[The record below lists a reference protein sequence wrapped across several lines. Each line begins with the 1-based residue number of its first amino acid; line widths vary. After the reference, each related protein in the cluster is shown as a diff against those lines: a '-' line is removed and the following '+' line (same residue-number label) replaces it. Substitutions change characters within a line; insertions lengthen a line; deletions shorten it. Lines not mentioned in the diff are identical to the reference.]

1 MSHPIDC
8 ATAKGN
14 RIEFY
19 FMGGK
24 KSLLNNG
31 HKKAINILRNKPN
44 SWVFLVP
51 DLYPQ
56 NISFAHSTYKE
67 LKKEL
72 EKRFESELK
81 RKNCDD
87 RLKDRFLVHCFKY
100 DLEVLLLVVDTGVLM
115 SAFAFRGIPERTV
128 RKAFTEAE
136 VWVSPQLL
144 REYRDTPIEPET
156 DGTITHTQLR
166 ALLSGIASFVV
177 NAKLVVK
184 KSLSLCRDEGDNMVL
199 ECCLAA
205 GADYLINGDKDL
217 LEIDETTLRTEI
229 SKLRIVSPRIFLEHR
244 K

>member
-1 MSHPIDC
+1 MKEIFVYLEGQSDQIGMRRLLSHPIDC

-14 RIEFY
+14 RVEFY

-56 NISFAHSTYKE
+56 NISFAHSTYEE

-87 RLKDRFLVHCFKY
+87 RLKERFLVHCFKY
-100 DLEVLLLVVDTGVLM
+100 DLEVLLLASDKHLLKRLGTTKFTQTWANPVEDQDHHRPPKRVVEDLFSDADKKYKETADVPWILEQ
-115 SAFAFRGIPERTV
+115 SDYNELQN
-128 RKAFTEAE
+128 KC
-136 VWVSPQLL
+136 PQNFK
-144 REYRDTPIEPET
+144 P
-156 DGTITHTQLR
+156 
-166 ALLSGIASFVV
+166 F
-177 NAKLVVK
+177 
-184 KSLSLCRDEGDNMVL
+184 L
-199 ECCLAA
+199 E
-205 GADYLINGDKDL
+205 DL
-217 LEIDETTLRTEI
+217 L
-229 SKLRIVSPRIFLEHR
+229 KLLEQD
-244 K
+244 

>member
-1 MSHPIDC
+1 MKEIFVYLEGQSDQIGMRRLLSHPIDC
-8 ATAKGN
+8 APAKGN

-100 DLEVLLLVVDTGVLM
+100 DLEVLLLASDKHLLKRLGITKFTQTWANPVEDQDHHRPPKRVVEDLFSDAGKKYKETADVPWIL
-115 SAFAFRGIPERTV
+115 ERSDYNELQN
-128 RKAFTEAE
+128 KC
-136 VWVSPQLL
+136 PQNFKPFLEGLL
-144 REYRDTPIEPET
+144 
-156 DGTITHTQLR
+156 
-166 ALLSGIASFVV
+166 
-177 NAKLVVK
+177 K
-184 KSLSLCRDEGDNMVL
+184 
-199 ECCLAA
+199 
-205 GADYLINGDKDL
+205 L
-217 LEIDETTLRTEI
+217 LEQE
-229 SKLRIVSPRIFLEHR
+229 
-244 K
+244 

>member
-1 MSHPIDC
+1 MRRLLSHPIDC

-56 NISFAHSTYKE
+56 NISFTHSNYEE
-67 LKKEL
+67 LKKKL

-87 RLKDRFLVHCFKY
+87 RLKNRFLVHCFKY
-100 DLEVLLLVVDTGVLM
+100 DLEVLLLASDKHLLKRLGTTKFTQTWANSVEDQDHHRPPKRVVEDLFSDAGKKYKETADVPWIL
-115 SAFAFRGIPERTV
+115 ERSDYNELQN
-128 RKAFTEAE
+128 KC
-136 VWVSPQLL
+136 PQNFK
-144 REYRDTPIEPET
+144 P
-156 DGTITHTQLR
+156 
-166 ALLSGIASFVV
+166 F
-177 NAKLVVK
+177 
-184 KSLSLCRDEGDNMVL
+184 L
-199 ECCLAA
+199 EDLF
-205 GADYLINGDKDL
+205 KL
-217 LEIDETTLRTEI
+217 LEQE
-229 SKLRIVSPRIFLEHR
+229 
-244 K
+244 